1 MQHLKE
7 FLTRIQ
13 TFDLRV
19 TEDDNYMEWGTNE
32 KKRVKV
38 YDLTYQTQ
46 YYDSFSY
53 RSELRVLMDMAFI
66 DLIALDK
73 ERIKLQ
79 LASLSLRPYW
89 NYLQQVP
96 LH

>member
-1 MQHLKE
+1 
-7 FLTRIQ
+7 
-13 TFDLRV
+13 
-19 TEDDNYMEWGTNE
+19 
-32 KKRVKV
+32 
-38 YDLTYQTQ
+38 
-46 YYDSFSY
+46 
-53 RSELRVLMDMAFI
+53 MAFI